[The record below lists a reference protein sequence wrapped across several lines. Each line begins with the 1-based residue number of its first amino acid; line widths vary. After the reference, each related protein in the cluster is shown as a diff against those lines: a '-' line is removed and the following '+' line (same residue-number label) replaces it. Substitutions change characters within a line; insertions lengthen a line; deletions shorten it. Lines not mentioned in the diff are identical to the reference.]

1 MSGTLADVAVPA
13 DRLASAHARGAVRVR
28 ERVIDKVVRAA
39 AADAIGVARDDID
52 VEVSEWARG
61 LAIRVAGP
69 APVPDLDDREAVEA
83 AEPMLERMGRLQRIL
98 AAELARLTGRE
109 IRRISVTVTGA
120 RIPERKRVM

>member
-1 MSGTLADVAVPA
+1 MSGALADVAVPA
-13 DRLASAHARGAVRVR
+13 ARLAPAHAGGAVRVR

-39 AADAIGVARDDID
+39 AADAIGVTRDDVD

-61 LAIRVAGP
+61 LAIRVAAP
-69 APVPDLDDREAVEA
+69 VPVPDLDDREAVET
-83 AEPMLERMGRLQRIL
+83 AEPMLERMGRLQRAL